1 MGRVKAP
8 LFGFLTILGLMG
20 LDWEEEWDDNE
31 FFFWM
36 RGERRGGGRE
46 V

>member
-1 MGRVKAP
+1 MGHVKAP
-8 LFGFLTILGLMG
+8 LLGFLTVFGPMG
-20 LDWEEEWDDNE
+20 LDWEEEFDDDE

-36 RGERRGGGRE
+36 CGERRGGGQE

>member
-1 MGRVKAP
+1 MGHVKAP
-8 LFGFLTILGLMG
+8 LFGFLTALGLMG
-20 LDWEEEWDDNE
+20 LDWEEEWDDDE

-36 RGERRGGGRE
+36 RGEWRGGGQE

>member
-8 LFGFLTILGLMG
+8 LFGFLTVLGLVG
-20 LDWEEEWDDNE
+20 LDWEEEFDDDE
-31 FFFWM
+31 LFFWM